1 MLYLIGQGD
10 HFFERS
16 DGGSGD
22 SGGIWRTLCRDIGLT
37 PEQEERL
44 KAALKCV
51 ATARPPCMVG
61 VLLPLTAWR
70 LRMCGV
76 CVCAWQEGARHTQA
90 CVGDEDAGERRG
102 MGLCGVVLRGMATS
116 PRELMTPPH
125 AQDFVVRFRKSMF
138 DRAAELD
145 SQMSGMY
152 SVLAPAQVRA
162 RHDTFALYTCPTH
175 SSGVAGGC
183 SQAMRYMLWV
193 ERNRGRLQT
202 GLGSGGNASSARPA
216 SGVKTAASPR
226 VATGSG
232 ATAGAGGG
240 ASVSALIGAAR
251 STAAPAGSASGA
263 SVQQLDT
270 ARLEDVLLQ
279 KPDGDLTMADLG
291 ILATPT
297 PGARNAGPGAA
308 APRSQ

>member
-1 MLYLIGQGD
+1 MRDFYFDQLQRLLLPPHTRLMLYLIGQGD

-51 ATARPPCMVG
+51 ATARHPCMVG

-162 RHDTFALYTCPTH
+162 RHATFALLYTCPTH
-175 SSGVAGGC
+175 SSGVAGGVFAGAAIHAVGRT
-183 SQAMRYMLWV
+183 QQRAAA
-193 ERNRGRLQT
+193 NRP
-202 GLGSGGNASSARPA
+202 GLGWQRVLCPPRLRRQNSRLTPRGHGQWRYGGCWWRCECV
-216 SGVKTAASPR
+216 GTHR
-226 VATGSG
+226 
-232 ATAGAGGG
+232 
-240 ASVSALIGAAR
+240 R
-251 STAAPAGSASGA
+251 SEEHGSASRQRQRGVGPA
-263 SVQQLDT
+263 
-270 ARLEDVLLQ
+270 
-279 KPDGDLTMADLG
+279 
-291 ILATPT
+291 
-297 PGARNAGPGAA
+297 AGHSAAGGCAA
-308 APRSQ
+308 AEAGW